1 MILHDRSLNTVFRD
15 YGIMLPIA
23 PDRPSR
29 ILEHLSRTAPAG
41 AGGDVLSAFPGPVL
55 DMAGARTAL
64 GLPPGPAVNRGDLER
79 VHQGEFVAGLYGD
92 GPEAG
97 GLVEALLNAYELID
111 AKGRP
116 RRYEPERAVKPLS
129 ALFGNILAQVEGTY
143 LACRLA
149 LADQPAGPVRS
160 GSGFCY
166 YLGGGMHHAR
176 YDGGAGF
183 CLVNDIVIAARK
195 LQAEGRARLIWIID
209 VDAHKGDGT
218 AELIRLARE
227 QDEPGAAGL
236 QNGTAGILNL
246 SVHMARGW
254 PLDPETLERSP
265 PYRAPRIPADVE
277 IPVGTGEEARYI
289 PALRQGFG
297 RLESLSAVW
306 AANTGGCG
314 AAMDGAAMNGA
325 AAGIGCGGGG
335 RFPRPDLAIV
345 VDGADPYEHDGLPSS
360 GLLKLTLEQ
369 CLERDR
375 LIGNFLQKRDVPS
388 AWIMAG
394 GYGERAWEPA
404 AEFLAAL
411 ASRGSF
417 LDIL

>member
-1 MILHDRSLNTVFRD
+1 MILYDPSLNMAFRD

-29 ILEHLSRTAPAG
+29 ILEHLTRTAPAV
-41 AGGDVLSAFPGPVL
+41 AGGGAFSAFPGPVL
-55 DMAGARTAL
+55 DMAGARAAL
-64 GLPPGPAVNRGDLER
+64 GLPPDPAVNRGDLER
-79 VHQGEFVAGLYGD
+79 VHQGEFIAGLYGS
-92 GPEAG
+92 GPEED
-97 GLVEALLNAYELID
+97 GLVKALLNAYELID
-111 AKGRP
+111 AEGRP
-116 RRYEPERAVKPLS
+116 RRYEPGRAAKPLS
-129 ALFGNILAQVEGTY
+129 ALFKIILAQAEGTY

-149 LADQPAGPVRS
+149 LAGQPVADRAGP
-160 GSGFCY
+160 GFCY

-176 YDGGAGF
+176 YDSGAGF
-183 CLVNDIVIAARK
+183 CLINDIVIAARR

-218 AELIRLARE
+218 AELIRFARE
-227 QDEPGAAGL
+227 RGEL
-236 QNGTAGILNL
+236 GTAGSRDGAAEILNL

-254 PLDPETLERSP
+254 PLDPETLEQSRP
-265 PYRAPRIPADVE
+265 DRAPCVSADVE
-277 IPVGTGEEARYI
+277 IPVEAGEEDRYI

-297 RLESLSAVW
+297 RLESLSAAW
-306 AANTGGCG
+306 TANTGGC
-314 AAMDGAAMNGA
+314 
-325 AAGIGCGGGG
+325 GIGCGGGG
-335 RFPRPDLAIV
+335 RFPRPGLAIV

-360 GLLKLTLEQ
+360 GLLRLTLEQ

-375 LIGNFLQKRDVPS
+375 LICNFLQERGIPS

-411 ASRGSF
+411 AS
-417 LDIL
+417 

>member
-1 MILHDRSLNTVFRD
+1 MILYDFSLNAVFRD

-29 ILEHLSRTAPAG
+29 ILEHLTRTVSAG
-41 AGGDVLSAFPGPVL
+41 AGEDALSAFPGPVL
-55 DMAGARTAL
+55 DIAGAQAAL
-64 GLPPGPAVNRGDLER
+64 ELPPGPAVNRIDLER
-79 VHQGEFVAGLYGD
+79 VHQKEFIAGLYGD
-92 GPEAG
+92 GPEEG
-97 GLVEALLNAYELID
+97 SPVKALLNAYELID
-111 AKGRP
+111 AGGRP

-129 ALFGNILAQVEGTY
+129 ALFKTILAQAGGTY

-149 LADQPAGPVRS
+149 LTDSFAAGGP
-160 GSGFCY
+160 GFCY

-176 YDGGAGF
+176 YDSGAGF
-183 CLVNDIVIAARK
+183 CLINDIVIAARK

-218 AELIRLARE
+218 AELIRFARKRGE
-227 QDEPGAAGL
+227 LRAAG
-236 QNGTAGILNL
+236 TAEILNL
-246 SVHMARGW
+246 SVHMAQGW
-254 PLDPETLERSP
+254 PLDPETLEQSRP
-265 PYRAPRIPADVE
+265 DRAPRIPADVE
-277 IPVGTGEEARYI
+277 IPIEAGGEDRYI
-289 PALRQGFG
+289 PALRQGFNG
-297 RLESLSAVW
+297 LESLSAAW

-314 AAMDGAAMNGA
+314 VVMDGA
-325 AAGIGCGGGG
+325 GGG
-335 RFPRPDLAIV
+335 RFPRPGLAVV
-345 VDGADPYEHDGLPSS
+345 VDGADPYEYDGLPSS

-375 LIGNFLQKRDVPS
+375 LIYKFLQEQGIPS

-411 ASRGSF
+411 ASR
-417 LDIL
+417 

>member
-1 MILHDRSLNTVFRD
+1 MILHDPSLNTAFRD

-29 ILEHLSRTAPAG
+29 ILEHLSRTAS
-41 AGGDVLSAFPGPVL
+41 AGGDVFSAFPGPVL
-55 DMAGARTAL
+55 DIAGARAAL
-64 GLPPGPAVNRGDLER
+64 ELPAGSAVNREDLER
-79 VHQGEFVAGLYGD
+79 VHQMEFVAGLYGA
-92 GPEAG
+92 GPEKG
-97 GLVEALLNAYELID
+97 GLVEALLNAYELVD
-111 AKGRP
+111 AEGRP

-129 ALFGNILAQVEGTY
+129 ALFWNILAHVEGTY

-149 LADQPAGPVRS
+149 LTDQPAGPVQS
-160 GSGFCY
+160 GPGFCY

-176 YDGGAGF
+176 YGGGAGF
-183 CLVNDIVIAARK
+183 CLINDIVIAARK

-227 QDEPGAAGL
+227 RDEPGAAGL
-236 QNGTAGILNL
+236 RNSRAEILNL

-254 PLDPETLERSP
+254 PLDRETLEQSP
-265 PYRAPRIPADVE
+265 PGRAPRIPADVE
-277 IPVGTGEEARYI
+277 IPIEAGEEDRYI

-297 RLESLSAVW
+297 RLESLSAAWV
-306 AANTGGCG
+306 ANTGGCG
-314 AAMDGAAMNGA
+314 TATD
-325 AAGIGCGGGG
+325 GIGCGGGG
-335 RFPRPDLAIV
+335 RFPGSGLAIV

-375 LIGNFLQKRDVPS
+375 LIYSFLRARGVPS

-404 AEFLAAL
+404 AKFLAAL
-411 ASRGSF
+411 ASR
-417 LDIL
+417 

>member
-1 MILHDRSLNTVFRD
+1 MILHDRSLNTAFQD

-23 PDRPSR
+23 PDRPAR
-29 ILEHLSRTAPAG
+29 ILEHLSRIAPAG
-41 AGGDVLSAFPGPVL
+41 AKEDVLSAFPGPVL
-55 DMAGARTAL
+55 DIAGARVAL

-79 VHQGEFVAGLYGD
+79 VHQREFVAGLYGD
-92 GPEAG
+92 GPGED
-97 GLVEALLNAYELID
+97 GLVEALLSSYELID
-111 AKGRP
+111 AEGRP

-149 LADQPAGPVRS
+149 LADQPAG
-160 GSGFCY
+160 SGFCY

-176 YDGGAGF
+176 YDSGAGF
-183 CLVNDIVIAARK
+183 CLINDIVIAACK
-195 LQAEGRARLIWIID
+195 LQVEGRGRLIWIID

-227 QDEPGAAGL
+227 RNEPGATGSRNNPAEM
-236 QNGTAGILNL
+236 LNL
-246 SVHMARGW
+246 SIHMARGW
-254 PLDPETLERSP
+254 PLDPETLEQSP
-265 PYRAPRIPADVE
+265 PDRAPRIPADVE
-277 IPVGTGEEARYI
+277 IPIGTGDEDRYI

-297 RLESLSAVW
+297 RLESLSASW
-306 AANTGGCG
+306 AVNTGGC
-314 AAMDGAAMNGA
+314 
-325 AAGIGCGGGG
+325 GIGCGGGG

-360 GLLKLTLEQ
+360 DLLKLTLEQ

-375 LIGNFLQKRDVPS
+375 LIFNFLQERGVPS

-404 AEFLAAL
+404 AEFLAVL
-411 ASRGSF
+411 ASR
-417 LDIL
+417 